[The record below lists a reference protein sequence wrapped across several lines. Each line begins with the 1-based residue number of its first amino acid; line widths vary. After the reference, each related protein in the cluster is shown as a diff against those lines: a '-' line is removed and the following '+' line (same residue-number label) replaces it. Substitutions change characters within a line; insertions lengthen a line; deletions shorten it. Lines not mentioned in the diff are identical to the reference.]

1 MDLKQSNKI
10 LRQFA
15 ELVKKQQ
22 IARPV
27 SSKEQLKVG
36 IDLGTSSIVL
46 AVLDQDDVPLYGA
59 FQYADVVRDGI
70 VVNYIESVKI
80 VKELKKQ
87 AEKQLGVELVSASG
101 AIPPGTGEN
110 AEKVVANVINDEGFI
125 AKAIIDEPTAAARF
139 LQLEEGSVVDI
150 GGGTTGISNFKK
162 AEEITVFDEPTGGYH
177 MSLVLSGA
185 KKIPVSEAEVL
196 KRETKDE
203 KEIFGIIR
211 PVVEKIASIAKQYVP
226 LNQETPIFLVGGATN
241 FEDFVPTFSKVMGHS
256 ILRPD
261 YPQFVT
267 PLGIAMFD

>member
-87 AEKQLGVELVSASG
+87 AEEQLGVELFSASG

-110 AEKVVANVINDEGFI
+110 AEKVVANVINDAGFI
-125 AKAIIDEPTAAARF
+125 AKTIIDEPTAAARF

-150 GGGTTGISNFKK
+150 GGGTTGISSKRLRKSPFLMNR
-162 AEEITVFDEPTGGYH
+162 
-177 MSLVLSGA
+177 LV
-185 KKIPVSEAEVL
+185 V
-196 KRETKDE
+196 
-203 KEIFGIIR
+203 IIC
-211 PVVEKIASIAKQYVP
+211 
-226 LNQETPIFLVGGATN
+226 
-241 FEDFVPTFSKVMGHS
+241 H
-256 ILRPD
+256 
-261 YPQFVT
+261 
-267 PLGIAMFD
+267 